1 MSANQSAHG
10 HGEAHKHH
18 VSSMPMLIGVF
29 GTLIVLTI
37 VTVAVAYVDLGELN
51 LFVAM
56 GIATVKATLVSLFFM
71 HLAWDSGFNR
81 LAFFAS
87 FFFVM
92 LFVGI
97 TLMDTGQYEQNIEW
111 KEHVLKDDAPAN

>member
-10 HGEAHKHH
+10 HTGSHH
-18 VSSMPMLIGVF
+18 VSSMPMLLGVF

-56 GIATVKATLVSLFFM
+56 GIATLKATLVALFFM
-71 HLAWDSGFNR
+71 HLAFDSGFNR

-87 FFFVM
+87 FFFVL

-97 TLMDTGQYEQNIEW
+97 TLMDTAQYEHNIEW
-111 KEHVLKDDAPAN
+111 KEHVLQEPAAAE